1 MYGNSHRFLVSITRE
16 KRKEKKALR
25 PVGIMKIFIISVII
39 VRVCPWFIRFFCP
52 LFPGDNLGLG
62 GDRFIEFPLC
72 GSHMLSFFLCLCVS
86 VFVWEMYGM
95 VDCWRTITVVGT
107 VSVFD
112 GMEGIVVFVGV
123 IVWKDRLR
131 LAVETEL
138 VVMLERLRL
147 KWMRLWRSKKKRV

>member
-1 MYGNSHRFLVSITRE
+1 
-16 KRKEKKALR
+16 
-25 PVGIMKIFIISVII
+25 
-39 VRVCPWFIRFFCP
+39 
-52 LFPGDNLGLG
+52 
-62 GDRFIEFPLC
+62 
-72 GSHMLSFFLCLCVS
+72 
-86 VFVWEMYGM
+86 M